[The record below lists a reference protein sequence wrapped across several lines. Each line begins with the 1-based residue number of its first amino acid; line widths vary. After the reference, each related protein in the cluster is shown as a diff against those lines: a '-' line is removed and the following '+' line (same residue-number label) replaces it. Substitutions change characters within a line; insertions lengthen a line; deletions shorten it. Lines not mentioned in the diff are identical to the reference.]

1 VPFANFQSSRFW
13 VALCSFERFA
23 LIFCFHFILDLDLFI
38 NK

>member
-23 LIFCFHFILDLDLFI
+23 LIFCFISYSTFIYS
-38 NK
+38 